1 MNMSKE
7 RINVNKRI
15 LGKRVIVISDHLK
28 MNFWYGV
35 VESVIDRSHFLVKN
49 NEGVNE
55 KVSIFDI
62 RSLTDNIF

>member
-35 VESVIDRSHFLVKN
+35 VESVIDGSHFLVKN

>member
-7 RINVNKRI
+7 RMNVNKRM

-35 VESVIDRSHFLVKN
+35 VESVIDGSHFLVKN
-49 NEGVNE
+49 HEGVNE